1 MVLGRGDGG
10 RGRRCRRHR
19 KMVPV
24 TAGGGRG
31 HGRVVQRRRESP
43 VHAATADAGKGVVE
57 WRLVMVVVSELR
69 NELAKRG
76 IKRMFVGCGS
86 LYIQNL
92 GYANLISSNSIR

>member
-1 MVLGRGDGG
+1 MVLGCCGG
-10 RGRRCRRHR
+10 GRCRRHG
-19 KMVPV
+19 KVMPV

-43 VHAATADAGKGVVE
+43 VYPTADAGKGVVE